1 MHNCLNIYQIFFNHK
16 KEIEMNNLNFKLYF
30 NQALMSVAAVLV
42 IAVSASF
49 ACDIAVVSGRVTT
62 NGRPLIWK
70 NRDCSADWH
79 QQIRYFDAETA
90 EAGGY
95 LMVYN
100 YDEIAKMNN
109 GDEINPSGG
118 LNAAGFANACTSVYE
133 DFNPIHE
140 AFNINTDLIR
150 ESLQKCVT
158 VEDFETL
165 LMNWRDLHPG
175 KVISGNF
182 VVIDAAGGASLFEC
196 YTGNNLLFD
205 MKFTRFDANNG
216 EVKEYINGEYVVL
229 EEAVDDFI
237 GFYNRAN
244 NHTNTDYITI
254 NFGEERKIRATDIL
268 NDLADAENLN
278 YRTVMREVSEDV
290 TGQQSYNSGSTDE
303 RYSTTYC
310 ISRNQTRLGLVV
322 DGVKAG
328 EDSALSTFWCALGE
342 PSIAVYAPYF
352 VAAEE
357 VSYLSYI
364 DGIGI
369 DGTLYDFNATSLLT
383 RASNRREAYDNLIY
397 KANTGSALTGMDYKL
412 MNKPELYK
420 VQEWAF
426 VLEDDVLDITEDY
439 IDDMREAPEL
449 ITRNNLSF
457 FSNYCVEYIYNN
469 YQKASFD
476 YYSWDFEK
484 SWQ

>member
-1 MHNCLNIYQIFFNHK
+1 
-16 KEIEMNNLNFKLYF
+16 MNNLNSKLF
-30 NQALMSVAAVLV
+30 FSRALLFVAGVFLLT
-42 IAVSASF
+42 VSASF

-70 NRDCSADWH
+70 NRDCSGDWH
-79 QQIRYFDAETA
+79 QEIRYFEAVTA
-90 EAGGY
+90 RAGGY

-100 YDEIAKMNN
+100 HDEVARMNN
-109 GDEINPSGG
+109 GDLVNPSGG
-118 LNAAGFANACTSVYE
+118 VNAAGFANACTSVYE

-150 ESLQKCVT
+150 ESLQKCAT

-165 LMNWRDLHPG
+165 LMNWRENHPG

-182 VVIDAAGGASLFEC
+182 VVIDAQGGAALFEC
-196 YTGNNLLFD
+196 YTGNNLLLD

-216 EVKEYINGEYVVL
+216 EVKEFLNGDYFVTKPAE
-229 EEAVDDFI
+229 DTFI

-244 NHTNTDYITI
+244 NHTNPDYITI
-254 NFGEERKIRATDIL
+254 NFGDERKVRATEIL
-268 NDLADAENLN
+268 TDLAAVGNLN
-278 YRTVMREVSEDV
+278 YRTVLREVSKDV
-290 TGQQSYNSGSTDE
+290 IGQQTYNSGGSE
-303 RYSTTYC
+303 EKYSTTYC
-310 ISRNQTRLGLVV
+310 ISRNQTRLGLIV

-328 EDSALSTFWCALGE
+328 DDPALSTFWCALGE

-352 VAAEE
+352 VDAED
-357 VSYLSYI
+357 VSYLAYV

-369 DGTLYDFNATSLLT
+369 DGTRYDFNATSMLT
-383 RASNRREAYDNLIY
+383 RASNRREAYDRLIY

-412 MNKPELYK
+412 MNKLELYK

-439 IDDMREAPEL
+439 LDEMRENPGL
-449 ITRNNLSF
+449 ITRSNLLQ

-469 YQKASFD
+469 YQKASSD
-476 YYSWDFEK
+476 YFPWDFENP
-484 SWQ
+484 

>member
-1 MHNCLNIYQIFFNHK
+1 
-16 KEIEMNNLNFKLYF
+16 MNNSNFKLYL
-30 NQALMSVAAVLV
+30 NLALVSVTAVLV
-42 IAVSASF
+42 VAVSASF
-49 ACDIAVVSGRVTT
+49 ACDIAVVSGKVTT

-70 NRDCSADWH
+70 NRDNSVDWH
-79 QQIRYFDAETA
+79 QQMRYFEAETP

-95 LMVYN
+95 MMVYN
-100 YDEIAKMNN
+100 YDEIARMNN
-109 GDEINPSGG
+109 GDKINPSGG

-158 VEDFETL
+158 VEDFESL

-182 VVIDAAGGASLFEC
+182 VVIDASGGASLFEC
-196 YTGNNLLFD
+196 YTGNNLLLD
-205 MKFTRFDANNG
+205 IKFTKFDANNG
-216 EVKEYINGEYVVL
+216 EVKEYVNGEYVVL

-244 NHTNTDYITI
+244 NHTNPDYITI

-268 NDLADAENLN
+268 NDLATADNLN
-278 YRTVMREVSEDV
+278 YRTVMREVSKDV
-290 TGQQSYNSGSTDE
+290 TGDQVYNPGSSDE

-310 ISRNQTRLGLVV
+310 ISRNNTRLGLVV
-322 DGVKAG
+322 DGVEAG
-328 EDSALSTFWCALGE
+328 ENPALSTFWCALGE

-364 DGIGI
+364 DGIGL
-369 DGTLYDFNATSLLT
+369 DGTLYDFNATSMMT
-383 RASNRREAYDNLIY
+383 RASNRREAFDKLIY
-397 KANTGSALTGMDYKL
+397 KANTGNAFFGMDYKL
-412 MNKPELYK
+412 MNKLELYK
-420 VQEWAF
+420 VQAWSF
-426 VLEDDVLDITEDY
+426 VLEDDVLDKTEDY
-439 IDDMREAPEL
+439 IDDMRDSPVL
-449 ITRNNLSF
+449 ITRSNLSL

-476 YYSWDFEK
+476 FYPWTFIKPWE
-484 SWQ
+484 